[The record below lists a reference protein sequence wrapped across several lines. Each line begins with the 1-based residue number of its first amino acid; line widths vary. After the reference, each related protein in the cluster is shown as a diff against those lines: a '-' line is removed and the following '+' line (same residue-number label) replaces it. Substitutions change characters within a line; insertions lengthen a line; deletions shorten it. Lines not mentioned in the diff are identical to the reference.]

1 MEYKILSA
9 RNFRVFDMIVF
20 DRMQAMQQVRQRL
33 AEGWHALVIR
43 DDSEVV
49 YSDTPD
55 WPYLFDG
62 DFPSADRWINEWTPT
77 FTDASGDVSEMFKV
91 NLDKEDHLVQIVN
104 GLIATEQFGRKKEQ
118 VPEYLNR
125 FRVNS
130 KLFRSGYLTT
140 MGYSKGT
147 TWSQPYPKRLEK
159 WLNCVFAEFVIFSNQ
174 TITIL

>member
-1 MEYKILSA
+1 
-9 RNFRVFDMIVF
+9 
-20 DRMQAMQQVRQRL
+20 
-33 AEGWHALVIR
+33 
-43 DDSEVV
+43 
-49 YSDTPD
+49 
-55 WPYLFDG
+55 
-62 DFPSADRWINEWTPT
+62 
-77 FTDASGDVSEMFKV
+77 MFKV

-118 VPEYLNR
+118 VPEYLNPET
-125 FRVNS
+125 VNT

>member
-62 DFPSADRWINEWTPT
+62 EFPSADHWINEWAPT
-77 FTDASGDVSEMFKV
+77 YTDASGDVSEMFKV
-91 NLDKEDHLVQIVN
+91 DLAKEDHLVHVIN
-104 GLIATEQFGRKKEQ
+104 GLIATERFGRKKER
-118 VPEYLNR
+118 VPEYLDPET
-125 FRVNS
+125 VNS

-140 MGYSKGT
+140 MGYSRKT
-147 TWSQPYPKRLEK
+147 TWSQPYPKQLEK
-159 WLNCVFAEFVIFSNQ
+159 WLNCVFAEFVIFSNKI
-174 TITIL
+174 ITIL